1 MSYYGKSLYLDFN
14 TLPNVDRRFSLGRI
28 LARGT
33 SATIYHGVD
42 REAGIAT
49 SAIFPFVCVPCLPNW
64 CRHKLCPHITES
76 FYRQVIE
83 WWQSKY

>member
-14 TLPNVDRRFSLGRI
+14 TLPKVDHHRFTLGRI

-42 REAGIAT
+42 REAGKCNFD
-49 SAIFPFVCVPCLPNW
+49 SFPLCLYLLFHSGISLNFA
-64 CRHKLCPHITES
+64 KM
-76 FYRQVIE
+76 
-83 WWQSKY
+83 